1 MSSRKTLIV
10 SLLTAASMVAPTSY
24 VLAKE
29 SKPTLV
35 LNITVEGLSESN
47 LDLLRD
53 LFTKEGFN
61 LLYDKGVTI
70 PNVVYGPN
78 IDATAA
84 ISMIATGAAPTYSN
98 IPGDTRFDAQ
108 TLTSRPIL
116 EDARGQLSPAALA
129 VSTLSDEIR
138 IAEGGTNNVY
148 SLAANPRQAVIL
160 AGHAGNAALWVN
172 DVNGQW
178 TSSSFYKDIPTSVTS
193 TNYSTPLKSRLDTI
207 RWAPALNV
215 NAYPDIPQYKKTYPF
230 KYSFLAN
237 DGNRYRA
244 FMASPKG
251 NEEIAR
257 EAGKLISALSL
268 GKGEKTDMLSVAFTL
283 APYPYSK
290 DFDSRLETLD
300 AYVRLDQSL
309 AALFKA
315 VQDKGPG
322 MDRTLVTLVGV
333 PAPGY
338 GKRDDER
345 FNIPYGQFSV
355 RKAASL
361 LNVYLMA
368 LHGKGDWVAG
378 FHNGQ
383 FHLNQKL
390 ISERDVDLQLIRRE
404 TAEFLKKMEGV
415 CDAYTLNDILAG
427 NPQTEAIR
435 RNTAANYAGDVFVTI
450 APGWEVI
457 TDETATASARP
468 MVSRLAATSYPAFLL
483 IPNTEPAT
491 ITGDIDACAIAPTVA
506 RLLRIRSP
514 NAASATPIYIPK
526 K

>member
-29 SKPTLV
+29 SKPTLL
-35 LNITVEGLSESN
+35 LNITVEGLNESN

-61 LLYDKGVTI
+61 LLYDKGVAI

-108 TLTSRPIL
+108 TRESRPIL
-116 EDARGQLSPAALA
+116 EDARRQLSPATLA

-178 TSSSFYKDIPTSVTS
+178 TSSSFYKDFPTTVTS
-193 TNYSTPLKSRLDTI
+193 SNFSEPLSNRLDTI
-207 RWAPALNV
+207 RWAPALDI
-215 NAYPDIPQYKKTYPF
+215 NAYPEIPQQKKAYPF
-230 KYSFLAN
+230 KYSFLPN
-237 DGNRYRA
+237 DRNRYRA
-244 FMASPKG
+244 FMASAKG
-251 NEEIAR
+251 NEEITR
-257 EAGKLISALSL
+257 EACSLISSLSL
-268 GKGEKTDMLSVAFTL
+268 GKKDKLDMLSVAYTL

-300 AYVRLDQSL
+300 AYVRLDRSL

-315 VQDKGPG
+315 VQEKGPG
-322 MDRTLVTLVGV
+322 MGRTVVTLVGV

-355 RKAASL
+355 GKASSL

-368 LHGKGDWVAG
+368 LHGKGEWVAG
-378 FHNGQ
+378 YHNGQ
-383 FHLNQKL
+383 FHLNKKL
-390 ISERDVDLQLIRRE
+390 ISDRGIDLQQIRRE

-435 RNTAANYAGDVFVTI
+435 RNTAVNYAGDVFVTV
-450 APGWEVI
+450 APGWEII
-457 TDETATASARP
+457 TDEAAATTGRP
-468 MVSRLAATSYPAFLL
+468 MVSRLATSSYPAFLL
-483 IPNTEPAT
+483 IPNAEPAT

-514 NAASATPIYIPK
+514 NAASSSPLYIPK